1 MSNSKDVQGLMANVA
16 AGKGTGRQKLTFDP
30 TTGKLRVV
38 NEDQATA
45 DNVVC
50 TDMAAAGF
58 FITSWMINETVHSPD
73 INGVIINSV
82 NTDNIVDCY

>member
-1 MSNSKDVQGLMANVA
+1 MSKNSKDVQGLLANVA
-16 AGKGTGRQKLTFDP
+16 SGRDTGRQKLTFDP

-38 NEDQATA
+38 NQDQATG

-58 FITSWMINETVHSPD
+58 FIAAWMMNETRTWAPY
-73 INGVIINSV
+73 I
-82 NTDNIVDCY
+82 TDVSLTTYKH

>member
-1 MSNSKDVQGLMANVA
+1 MSKNGKDVQGLMANVA
-16 AGKGTGRQKLTFDP
+16 AGRGTGRQKLTFDP

-38 NEDQATA
+38 NEDQATG

-58 FITSWMINETVHSPD
+58 FIKSFTMDGTIRWLLDDKDDH
-73 INGVIINSV
+73 
-82 NTDNIVDCY
+82 

>member
-1 MSNSKDVQGLMANVA
+1 MANVA
-16 AGKGTGRQKLTFDP
+16 AGKGTGQQKLTFDP

-38 NEDQATA
+38 NGDQANG

-58 FITSWMINETVHSPD
+58 FITSWMMSETIYSPD
-73 INGVIINSV
+73 INDVIINSV
-82 NTDNIVDCY
+82 NIDNVVNCY